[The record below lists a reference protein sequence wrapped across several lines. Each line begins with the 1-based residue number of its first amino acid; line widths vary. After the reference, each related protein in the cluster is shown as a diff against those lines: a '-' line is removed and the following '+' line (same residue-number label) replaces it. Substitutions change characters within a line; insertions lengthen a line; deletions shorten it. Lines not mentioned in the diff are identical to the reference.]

1 MTPHDNSSWADL
13 GAGAVTRRRLLQV
26 GGAGAVTLGLGSLI
40 SACGSSQGSAGA
52 TTSASGAGGTPQRG
66 GTLRV
71 GATGGGSSD
80 TLDAQNSLTT
90 VDFLRAGALYEQL
103 MIMDPKTGQPDYALA
118 ESVEPNKKGTEW
130 TIRVRPG
137 VKFHDGTPLTSKDVL
152 YSLQRIEKNKYPGL
166 INFGPI
172 DLGGAKVL
180 DSRTLRIPFHQPY
193 AVLTEGF
200 AGSFTIRIVPRGYD
214 PKRPIGTGPFKYQSF
229 TPGGR
234 SEFVRFDDY
243 WQHGKPYLNSLV
255 IIDFADETAQVN
267 ALQSGQVD
275 LVDQLSY
282 TSVAS
287 VKGSGGKITASKT
300 RAFVPFTMRVDKAPF
315 SDVRVRQA
323 LRLVVDRPQF
333 NEQIFG
339 GLGAIG
345 NDVFGAI
352 DPAYKGL
359 LPQRKQ
365 DIEQAKSL
373 LKSAGQSDL
382 RVSLYSAPTG
392 PGAESGATVFA
403 TQAKEAGISVNLITQ
418 QATQFWS
425 QSYSKVPFALSF
437 WNIASYLIMSGQG
450 VTKGAPFNEI
460 HQSNAHWQ
468 ALYNQA
474 LKTVD
479 TSARTQLVQE
489 LMKFDYA
496 QGGYIIPVYFPS
508 VEGMSAKVYGDS
520 DNITGFPVNG
530 SNGLQDVWMQS

>member
-1 MTPHDNSSWADL
+1 MTPHDDSGWADL
-13 GAGAVTRRRLLQV
+13 GNGAVTRRKLLQV
-26 GGAGAVTLGLGSLI
+26 GGAGAITLGLGSLI
-40 SACGSSQGSAGA
+40 SACGSGQGSAGA
-52 TTSASGAGGTPQRG
+52 TTTSTGAAPRHGGS
-66 GTLRV
+66 LRV
-71 GATGGGSSD
+71 GVTGGGSSD
-80 TLDAQNSLTT
+80 TLEAQNSLTT
-90 VDFLRAGALYEQL
+90 VDFLRAGALYDQL
-103 MIMDPKTGQPDYALA
+103 MIMNPKTGQPDYALA
-118 ESVEPNKKGTEW
+118 ESVESNAKGTEW

-137 VKFHDGTPLTSKDVL
+137 VTFHDGKPLTSKDVL
-152 YSLQRIEKNKYPGL
+152 YSLQRIAKNKFPGL
-166 INFGPI
+166 INLGPI
-172 DLGGAKVL
+172 NLHGAKVL
-180 DSRTLRIPFHQPY
+180 DSRTLRIPFDQPY
-193 AVLTEGF
+193 AILKEGF

-229 TPGGR
+229 SPGTR
-234 SEFVRFDDY
+234 SEFVRYDGY
-243 WQHGKPYLNSLV
+243 WQHGKPYLDSLV
-255 IIDFADETAQVN
+255 VIDFADETAQVN

-287 VKGSGGKITASKT
+287 VKGSGGKVTASKT

-323 LRLVVDRPQF
+323 LRLVVNRPQF

-359 LPQRKQ
+359 LPQREQ
-365 DIEQAKSL
+365 DVEQAKSL

-382 RVSLYSAPTG
+382 RVSLYSAATG
-392 PGAESGATVFA
+392 PGAEAGATVFA

-418 QATQFWS
+418 QATQFWA

-437 WNIASYLIMSGQG
+437 WNIASYLIMAGQG
-450 VTKGAPFNEI
+450 ITKGAPFDEI
-460 HQSNAHWQ
+460 HQTDAHWQ

-474 LKTVD
+474 VKTVN
-479 TSARTQLVQE
+479 TPARIELIQQ

-520 DNITGFPVNG
+520 ENITGFPVNG